1 VVTHPGIYRPHV
13 SLEEALTDLRD
24 LLKSPSLLL
33 LSETPRH
40 AEVMESVLRDSHAS
54 GNLVYD
60 AHIAALCLEHGVSEL
75 ITGDRDLLRFP
86 GLKISNPFS

>member
-1 VVTHPGIYRPHV
+1 
-13 SLEEALTDLRD
+13 
-24 LLKSPSLLL
+24 
-33 LSETPRH
+33 
-40 AEVMESVLRDSHAS
+40 MESVLRDSHAS